1 MAFDRSSGYATEDGA
16 SDIYADLAHAY
27 VPSGVPRGEFAILDP
42 ARVAALTAWV
52 SVLIPGEGTESG
64 PEGRWPSAA
73 DIGAVEYIDQNL
85 IRAPRLRPRVLD
97 LIGRAERI
105 AKAKHGQ
112 GFAGLTAAD
121 RRAIM
126 VACEEAEATAFGL
139 IKELTYEAYYR
150 DPGVLRV
157 VERRTGF
164 RPRLAVDGF
173 AVPRYDD
180 EVMNLLAE
188 VAERPSLVR
197 DVPGAQDVR
206 SLRDVSVR

>member
-1 MAFDRSSGYATEDGA
+1 MAFDRSTGYATEDGA

-27 VPSGVPRGEFAILDP
+27 VPPGVPRGEFAIFDP
-42 ARVAALTAWV
+42 VRVAALTAWV
-52 SVLIPGEGTESG
+52 SVLIPGEGTDVG
-64 PEGRWPSAA
+64 VRDRWPSAA

-85 IRAPRLRPRVLD
+85 VRAPRLRPLVLN
-97 LIGRAERI
+97 LIGHAERI
-105 AKAKHGQ
+105 AQAKHGH
-112 GFAGLTAAD
+112 GFTGLTVAD
-121 RRAIM
+121 RLAIM
-126 VACEEAEATAFGL
+126 LACEEAEATAFGL

-197 DVPGAQDVR
+197 DVPGAQDARDQRNVR
-206 SLRDVSVR
+206 AR